1 MATTSTLS
9 GILPKYNKFVHNITL
24 SQLIKCA
31 FIDTRTCQC
40 MVYCMTFSVLYASQR
55 VLTQVILF

>member
-9 GILPKYNKFVHNITL
+9 GILPKYNKFVRNITL

-31 FIDTRTCQC
+31 FVDTRSCEC
-40 MVYCMTFSVLYASQR
+40 MVYCMTCMHPKESNSSDL
-55 VLTQVILF
+55 ILDP